1 MICKLTETAIIYNF
15 FKIIF
20 LLINSLWIDRK
31 KGFRVSVFKKKI
43 FIKIQIKNNKIVF
56 SEVTKDNSYLCT
68 ILHLYI
74 CDKLKK
80 KTKNSEHKKRLKIV

>member
-1 MICKLTETAIIYNF
+1 MTGKKASE
-15 FKIIF
+15 F
-20 LLINSLWIDRK
+20 LYL
-31 KGFRVSVFKKKI
+31 KKKI